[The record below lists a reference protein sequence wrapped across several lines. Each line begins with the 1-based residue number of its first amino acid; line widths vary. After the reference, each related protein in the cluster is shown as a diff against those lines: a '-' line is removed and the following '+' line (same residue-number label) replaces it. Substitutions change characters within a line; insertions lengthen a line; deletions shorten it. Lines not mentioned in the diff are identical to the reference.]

1 MKLNRSLTLAGIG
14 CAFVLISGCSNNGS
28 LSKSDMDAIKNHST
42 TPMPANAAAMLADQ
56 QKKGA
61 DIYAQ
66 RMKEHGMTMGANGMR
81 AGFGMPG
88 QPAPAESGK
97 K

>member
-1 MKLNRSLTLAGIG
+1 
-14 CAFVLISGCSNNGS
+14 
-28 LSKSDMDAIKNHST
+28 
-42 TPMPANAAAMLADQ
+42 MPANAAAMLADQ